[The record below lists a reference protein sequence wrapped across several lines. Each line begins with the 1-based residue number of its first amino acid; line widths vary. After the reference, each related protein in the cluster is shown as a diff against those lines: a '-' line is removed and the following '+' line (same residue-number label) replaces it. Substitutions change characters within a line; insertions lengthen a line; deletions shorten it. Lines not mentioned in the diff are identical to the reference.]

1 MAVTVFDGSTSLGTT
16 NATLVAPIS
25 ITASWF
31 TAVAATGPNTQD
43 AANITSPTTEITS
56 AVHYQIKTMGRASRA
71 TFRLKY
77 DRAVTAPTSP
87 VIAVFGRTRLSE
99 TEVGSWERLSTLGSA
114 STSTLTVD
122 VTNDVDDGTWQ
133 YTSTSLEDH
142 TFDLN
147 GCNEFL
153 VGIQTAFA
161 GTGTVNT
168 STIECK
174 LT

>member
-1 MAVTVFDGSTSLGTT
+1 
-16 NATLVAPIS
+16 
-25 ITASWF
+25 
-31 TAVAATGPNTQD
+31 
-43 AANITSPTTEITS
+43 
-56 AVHYQIKTMGRASRA
+56 MGRASRA